1 MSQMVKSKRNANRI
15 REGSRTVTF
24 LIYAF
29 ITFLCF
35 ITIYPMYF
43 CVIKSISD
51 PLLSLKQPV
60 TFWPAGFYLG
70 LYKPIVTNMDM
81 WRSYAYT
88 IFYTIS
94 GTVLMLVTSVLGA
107 YPLVNKKLRGRK
119 LIVAFLLI
127 PMYFSGGLIP
137 SYMNNIRLGLYNNV
151 WVMIIPGAV
160 GIWNIILV
168 RTYFNT
174 SVPNELVESAE
185 IDGAGCMTIL
195 TKIYVPLSKP
205 VLAVIAVYTIVGKW
219 NDWFTA
225 MVYLRKTSIQP
236 LQMYLK
242 RLLVSQTVDI
252 SKMMT
257 QENIAEAIRQSVSA
271 QQMKYALIVFVTL
284 PIILVYPMFQ
294 KYFVKGIM
302 LGSLKG

>member
-1 MSQMVKSKRNANRI
+1 
-15 REGSRTVTF
+15 
-24 LIYAF
+24 
-29 ITFLCF
+29 
-35 ITIYPMYF
+35 
-43 CVIKSISD
+43 
-51 PLLSLKQPV
+51 
-60 TFWPAGFYLG
+60 
-70 LYKPIVTNMDM
+70 
-81 WRSYAYT
+81 
-88 IFYTIS
+88 
-94 GTVLMLVTSVLGA
+94 
-107 YPLVNKKLRGRK
+107 
-119 LIVAFLLI
+119 
-127 PMYFSGGLIP
+127 
-137 SYMNNIRLGLYNNV
+137 
-151 WVMIIPGAV
+151 
-160 GIWNIILV
+160 
-168 RTYFNT
+168 
-174 SVPNELVESAE
+174 
-185 IDGAGCMTIL
+185 MTIL
-195 TKIYVPLSKP
+195 AKIYVPLSKP
-205 VLAVIAVYTIVGKW
+205 VLAVIAIYTIVGKW

>member
-94 GTVLMLVTSVLGA
+94 GTVLMLITSVLGA
-107 YPLVNKKLRGRK
+107 YPLVNKKLRGRR
-119 LIVAFLLI
+119 LIVVYLLI

-168 RTYFNT
+168 RTYFST

-195 TKIYVPLSKP
+195 AKIYVPLSKP
-205 VLAVIAVYTIVGKW
+205 VLAVIAIYTIVGKW

>member
-94 GTVLMLVTSVLGA
+94 GTVLMLITSVLGA
-107 YPLVNKKLRGRK
+107 YPLVSKKLRGRK
-119 LIVAFLLI
+119 LIVAYLLI

-168 RTYFNT
+168 RTYFST

-195 TKIYVPLSKP
+195 AKIYVPLSKP
-205 VLAVIAVYTIVGKW
+205 VLAVIAIYTIVGKW

>member
-94 GTVLMLVTSVLGA
+94 GTVLMLITSVLGA
-107 YPLVNKKLRGRK
+107 YPLVSKKLCGRR
-119 LIVAFLLI
+119 LIVVYLLI

-168 RTYFNT
+168 RTYFST

-195 TKIYVPLSKP
+195 AKIYVPLSKP
-205 VLAVIAVYTIVGKW
+205 VLAVIAIYTIVGKW

>member
-94 GTVLMLVTSVLGA
+94 GTVLMLITSVLGA
-107 YPLVNKKLRGRK
+107 YPLVSKKLRGRK
-119 LIVAFLLI
+119 LIVAYLLI

-195 TKIYVPLSKP
+195 AKIYVPLSKP
-205 VLAVIAVYTIVGKW
+205 VLAVIAIYTIVGKW

>member
-81 WRSYAYT
+81 WHSYAYT

-94 GTVLMLVTSVLGA
+94 GTVLMLITSVLGA
-107 YPLVNKKLRGRK
+107 YPLVSKKLRGRK
-119 LIVAFLLI
+119 LIVAYLLI

-195 TKIYVPLSKP
+195 AKIYVPLSKP
-205 VLAVIAVYTIVGKW
+205 VLAVIAIYTIVGKW

>member
-94 GTVLMLVTSVLGA
+94 GTVLMLITSVLGA
-107 YPLVNKKLRGRK
+107 YPLVSKKLCGRR
-119 LIVAFLLI
+119 LIVAYLLI

-168 RTYFNT
+168 RTYFST

-195 TKIYVPLSKP
+195 AKIYVPLSKP
-205 VLAVIAVYTIVGKW
+205 VLAVIAIYTIVGKW

>member
-94 GTVLMLVTSVLGA
+94 GTVLMLITSVLGA
-107 YPLVNKKLRGRK
+107 YPLVSKKLRGRR
-119 LIVAFLLI
+119 LIVAYLLI

-195 TKIYVPLSKP
+195 AKIYVPLSKP
-205 VLAVIAVYTIVGKW
+205 VLAVIAIYTIVGKW

>member
-1 MSQMVKSKRNANRI
+1 
-15 REGSRTVTF
+15 
-24 LIYAF
+24 
-29 ITFLCF
+29 
-35 ITIYPMYF
+35 
-43 CVIKSISD
+43 
-51 PLLSLKQPV
+51 
-60 TFWPAGFYLG
+60 
-70 LYKPIVTNMDM
+70 
-81 WRSYAYT
+81 
-88 IFYTIS
+88 
-94 GTVLMLVTSVLGA
+94 
-107 YPLVNKKLRGRK
+107 
-119 LIVAFLLI
+119 
-127 PMYFSGGLIP
+127 
-137 SYMNNIRLGLYNNV
+137 
-151 WVMIIPGAV
+151 
-160 GIWNIILV
+160 
-168 RTYFNT
+168 
-174 SVPNELVESAE
+174 
-185 IDGAGCMTIL
+185 MTIL

-205 VLAVIAVYTIVGKW
+205 VLAVIAIYTIVGKW

>member
-1 MSQMVKSKRNANRI
+1 M
-15 REGSRTVTF
+15 
-24 LIYAF
+24 
-29 ITFLCF
+29 
-35 ITIYPMYF
+35 
-43 CVIKSISD
+43 
-51 PLLSLKQPV
+51 
-60 TFWPAGFYLG
+60 
-70 LYKPIVTNMDM
+70 
-81 WRSYAYT
+81 
-88 IFYTIS
+88 
-94 GTVLMLVTSVLGA
+94 
-107 YPLVNKKLRGRK
+107 
-119 LIVAFLLI
+119 
-127 PMYFSGGLIP
+127 
-137 SYMNNIRLGLYNNV
+137 
-151 WVMIIPGAV
+151 
-160 GIWNIILV
+160 
-168 RTYFNT
+168 
-174 SVPNELVESAE
+174 PNELVESAE

-205 VLAVIAVYTIVGKW
+205 VLAVIAIYTIVGKW

>member
-94 GTVLMLVTSVLGA
+94 GTVLMLITSVLGA
-107 YPLVNKKLRGRK
+107 YPLVNKKLRGRR
-119 LIVAFLLI
+119 LIVAYLLI

-174 SVPNELVESAE
+174 SVPNELIESAE
-185 IDGAGCMTIL
+185 IDGAGCMTIIEN
-195 TKIYVPLSKP
+195 IYVPLSNP
-205 VLAVIAVYTIVGKW
+205 VLAVIAIYTIVGKW

>member
-94 GTVLMLVTSVLGA
+94 GTVLMLITSVLGA
-107 YPLVNKKLRGRK
+107 YPLVSKQLRGRK
-119 LIVAFLLI
+119 LIVAYLLI

-168 RTYFNT
+168 RTYFST

-195 TKIYVPLSKP
+195 AKIYVPLSKP
-205 VLAVIAVYTIVGKW
+205 VLAVIAIYTIVGKW